1 MVIIRDENRVARLK
15 KVSQWV
21 SLIGF
26 LALITGLILIFTHTD
41 DPNLFMYQVF
51 ALSTGW
57 LLSQVGSYLAHR
69 YVRKPRPDE
78 VLDEAFKRAARDGR
92 LYHHIIPGAP
102 HVLLQPEGVIVIN
115 AKFQSGGIS
124 VDENGRWRQTGIG
137 LRKYFGQEGLGNP
150 TQETESMVK
159 AVARYLSKNAPEVEE
174 TLIAPMIVFTTKDI
188 KSLNV
193 AKSSIPAMHAQKV
206 RGFLKNKAGR
216 APLPPKDYD
225 AIRAALDNAAGDL
238 VAQPAN

>member
-1 MVIIRDENRVARLK
+1 MVIIRDEQRVARLK

-26 LALITGLILIFTHTD
+26 LALITGLIMIFTHTE
-41 DPNLFMYQVF
+41 DPNLFMYQVL

-78 VLDEAFKRAARDGR
+78 VLDEAFKKVARDGR

-115 AKFQSGGIS
+115 PKFQGGGIS
-124 VDENGRWRQTGIG
+124 VNENDRWRQTGVG

-150 TQETESMVK
+150 TQETQSMVK
-159 AVARYLSKNAPEVEE
+159 ALARYLSKNAPEVEE
-174 TLIAPMIVFTTKDI
+174 LLIAPMIVFTAKDT
-188 KSLNV
+188 KSLDV
-193 AKSSIPAMHAQKV
+193 TKSSIPAMFAHKV

-216 APLPPKDYD
+216 TRLPQQDYD
-225 AIRAALDNAAGDL
+225 AIRAALDKAAGDL
-238 VAQPAN
+238 VAQPA